1 MHHALFE
8 VLTGEYA
15 DGRPVPPVAGVAEVR
30 RSVQDHL
37 TRLLNARRGSLQH
50 LPDYGLPDIAPV
62 YQGLPYT
69 INDLVDNIRNTILRY
84 EPRLVDVQ
92 VKARNVKQGDHILYV
107 DIDARLSSGHEVRFE
122 TYFYHGRAAEVR
134 PRRQRERQQEPE

>member
-15 DGRPVPPVAGVAEVR
+15 DGSPVPPVAGVAEVR

-50 LPDYGLPDIAPV
+50 LPDYGLPDIGPV
-62 YQGLPYT
+62 YEGLPYT

-92 VKARNVKQGDHILYV
+92 VRTGDIKKGARVLHVN
-107 DIDARLSSGHEVRFE
+107 IDARLSSGHEVRFD
-122 TYFYHGRAAEVR
+122 TYFYNGRAAEVR
-134 PRRQRERQQEPE
+134 PRRQQERQQEPE